1 MSRPPTE
8 HNAREVSLAID
19 VDIPTGGGAAYPVSL
34 GCPLPEGWVPDV
46 ELLRIENA
54 EARAPLQP
62 VPSYV
67 GPTVPCVGR
76 CCRSSRDNRVGIGS
90 CLPDR
95 DRPAGPECR

>member
-54 EARAPLQP
+54 AAP
-62 VPSYV
+62 VPPCSPSP
-67 GPTVPCVGR
+67 PTLARRYRALGAAVVRHATTGW
-76 CCRSSRDNRVGIGS
+76 
-90 CLPDR
+90 
-95 DRPAGPECR
+95 A